1 MWLFYKFFNKIHLN
15 NILALIYLSSNVVLV
30 YMGDDYYTKNFNDKI
45 HLLNDVLVQVSFSYN
60 ICIYTNLQVNAI
72 VRLPHPSNR
81 QF

>member
-1 MWLFYKFFNKIHLN
+1 MLFL
-15 NILALIYLSSNVVLV
+15 
-30 YMGDDYYTKNFNDKI
+30 YTWVMTINDKI

-60 ICIYTNLQVNAI
+60 ICIYTNLPVNAI